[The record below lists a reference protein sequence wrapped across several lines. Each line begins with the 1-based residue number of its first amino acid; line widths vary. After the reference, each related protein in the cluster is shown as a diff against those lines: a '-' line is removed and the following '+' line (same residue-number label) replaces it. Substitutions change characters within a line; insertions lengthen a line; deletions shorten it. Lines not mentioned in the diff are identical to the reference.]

1 MELSRF
7 LWDLGG
13 KGGGGWQGGTWLG
26 DGGGGIAA
34 PGLPPDDGIPVKAPI
49 TPIVPELK
57 PKWLFCDW
65 WCGIGKWPGDP
76 SCGLLPGEL
85 IESPDMLR
93 GPGEPGGWAVPVLTV
108 KYIYYLS
115 KHTMQ
120 QNKNDSCFCRMNK
133 NCKKRLISTC

>member
-13 KGGGGWQGGTWLG
+13 KGGGGWLGGTWPG
-26 DGGGGIAA
+26 DGGGGITA

-49 TPIVPELK
+49 TPIVAELK
-57 PKWLFCDW
+57 PKRLFCGW
-65 WCGIGKWPGDP
+65 WCGTDKWPGDP
-76 SCGLLPGEL
+76 NCGLLPGEL
-85 IESPDMLR
+85 IESPDMLK
-93 GPGEPGGWAVPVLTV
+93 GPGEPDWAVPILTI

-120 QNKNDSCFCRMNK
+120 QNKNDFCF
-133 NCKKRLISTC
+133 S